1 MYNKIFNLFSYLF
14 NNNLEKEAIN
24 VFGLIKLSSEKI
36 SRKKLIEKYNKV
48 KALRDGATTDGE
60 RNAAQNVMDNLE
72 KTYPQISF
80 NQPPEPKGPN
90 AVSFDDEE
98 LWSYPQDIKSKV
110 EWVLKKV
117 ELEGINEAFFK
128 KYIFDTIRDRN
139 LRSTSDLNRFVR
151 ETEEGQ
157 ELMYTEPAMY
167 EAIKERLS
175 HAPDQEQLEERYQR
189 KVREYLRNKRLSGGD
204 TLFLGDESQSDK
216 NNLSVLDSSDQRD
229 LMEEA
234 FNELLEEN
242 RRESI
247 IEKLDRERAIE
258 EPGYDPGPAGRR
270 SLFDLLSF
278 MSEEELSD
286 LSADIKSS
294 MISAFNRY
302 IKPVELYIE
311 MSEYGDAEKLKKLK
325 TLLNLDYSE
334 LLKNIYA
341 DYEDDIDFL
350 EEQYEQYKKDDNLE
364 YFSELF
370 LSYIPLLNESFL
382 LDGII
387 EYYDEKRKDSD
398 KGSLAKRLND
408 KKEEIKGMIEKANK
422 ENNSDK
428 KEVILSAIKNEIGI
442 YEHLLSLYQRK
453 NS

>member
-60 RNAAQNVMDNLE
+60 RNAAQNAMDNLE
-72 KTYPQISF
+72 KTYPQINF

-98 LWSYPQDIKSKV
+98 LWSYPQDLKSKV

-117 ELEGINEAFFK
+117 ESEGINEAFFK
-128 KYIFDTIRDRN
+128 KYVFDTIRDRN
-139 LRSTSDLNRFVR
+139 LRSNSDLERFVR

-175 HAPDQEQLEERYQR
+175 HAPDQERLEERYKR
-189 KVREYLRNKRLSGGD
+189 KVREYLRNERLSGGD
-204 TLFLGDESQSDK
+204 TLFLGDERQSDK

-258 EPGYDPGPAGRR
+258 EPGYDPGPAGSI

-278 MSEEELSD
+278 MSEEELLD

-294 MISAFNRY
+294 MIIAFNRY

-325 TLLNLDYSE
+325 TLLDLDYSE

-341 DYEDDIDFL
+341 DYENDNEFL
-350 EEQYEQYKKDDNLE
+350 KEQYKQYKKDDNLE

-382 LDGII
+382 LDDII

-428 KEVILSAIKNEIGI
+428 KEVILSAIKKEIGI
-442 YEHLLSLYQRK
+442 YEHLLSAMTRL
-453 NS
+453 N